1 MQIHIYDNLPIWK
14 FGMQHVL
21 QIVHNTSGLC
31 FANYTR
37 HQWLF
42 CKLQAINV
50 EPDKRHQESVEGKSY
65 FCFANWLW
73 LPELIREEQQLGY
86 ILEGG
91 SSNKWGFYPIWVIEL
106 CPIAF

>member
-1 MQIHIYDNLPIWK
+1 MQIHIYDNLPILK

-21 QIVHNTSGLC
+21 QVAHNTSGLC

-42 CKLQAINV
+42 CDLQAIGV
-50 EPDKRHQESVEGKSY
+50 CLSVWRTRQTASRISRGEIC

-73 LPELIREEQQLGY
+73 LPELIREEQQLSY
-86 ILEGG
+86 ILEGA
-91 SSNKWGFYPIWVIEL
+91 SSKK
-106 CPIAF
+106 